1 MSSSGAKS
9 PMVRDGCS
17 RAGRAALRGKL
28 GTRQR
33 PGCSLDKRRARCNL
47 CTLVTSIPYHGD
59 NRGVW
64 VPTSSPS
71 VSLGLGDPTAG
82 RSGAISLRENVSS
95 RAGQPGLGQA
105 RYLGSGV
112 LLPRAPGLFTILASM
127 GHGNGA
133 LRGYTGSRSSFP
145 QGPRQDPSRLL
156 SYPLPDTCRYMIM
169 HLHGLARWEGR
180 TGVPPPLR
188 KAPGC
193 PCKGSF
199 FRTGMIGRETR
210 ALQG

>member
-1 MSSSGAKS
+1 MVVPGPAEQPCGGSWGLGSGRVALSTSGERGATCVHWS
-9 PMVRDGCS
+9 PPSHIM
-17 RAGRAALRGKL
+17 
-28 GTRQR
+28 
-33 PGCSLDKRRARCNL
+33 
-47 CTLVTSIPYHGD
+47 
-59 NRGVW
+59 GVW